1 MAYQINLTGKEI
13 DERLQNVGTA
23 EDVAAADG
31 TLYARIKKNAD
42 DIAENKE
49 NVKVLTKRVDVVTGT
64 ANGAEALAKANEKRL
79 NTVTGTANTAKEL
92 AQKNQFNLGQVQAT
106 ANTALKNS
114 EVNQDSVRNA
124 QITANEAKALVEGLT
139 TVVRGAENDISQL
152 KELNVVYPNN
162 LRKLT
167 VDSTPDEI
175 KKSFIPEIGGTPGT
189 TNTPHVGYLIKGN
202 RNSDNDGYD
211 PDSTIISVEVVKIDD
226 KDCHK
231 FMYID
236 NNRDLVTMTV
246 CIWGGTFKVIER
258 SVVSNIDTVMTT
270 LTEHD
275 ARQTNIEEVVSGAQK
290 DAYFTLKWFNLVFSD
305 SRFNGNID
313 NVKVRLYR
321 WSGKRYAQFVMFT
334 RNGTGVSQELIS
346 YEIILKQKQANG
358 ANVRV
363 PYIHY
368 NDDGTE
374 EELWLAVK
382 DDFGGRISYNRY
394 KKRRWRIQAFLND
407 KPITAPFDFR
417 VSIDANNNA
426 SITKRGM
433 MRSVPTTGQVKY
445 DGYYDVDKWLNC
457 ERGEELD
464 LTYYLFYDSNE
475 KIRRKFPNPGDVMV
489 KNAFS
494 HVVPRGVIISVFQ
507 DTPGSYCI
515 LWSDGESIYEIGID
529 LDTNE
534 YGGYNC
540 YYPAKKLCDDIYD
553 YASKMN
559 SGTLRDLY
567 IQAGAKYN
575 EQTGYYELNGLTD
588 ITEKEMRVMYS
599 RYLIDI
605 GTNGR
610 ASGWLILDDG
620 ERTNLPCTTRADIF
634 DNLNNGI
641 RGNKVE
647 LLRICA
653 ASTDDY
659 ARTCYVSSSVAV
671 GHSLFPKL
679 RKVIGVWQ
687 YNSDNP
693 SDFNFS
699 YGQPFYNC
707 PLLEEI
713 RMKKINKS
721 HTFAV
726 SPNLSKESV
735 QYMIENANPPSGA
748 AAGSIAIT
756 LHPTAYAR
764 LKDDADIVAA
774 LEAKEGIVT
783 LVSA

>member
-1 MAYQINLTGKEI
+1 MQYHQINLTGQEI

-23 EDVAAADG
+23 EDKAAADG
-31 TLYARIKKNAD
+31 TLYARVKKNAD
-42 DIAENKE
+42 DNDELSDAVGRIGTAQTATNKTVTQHTSDISTLQRAVSNNKTRVE
-49 NVKVLTKRVDVVTGT
+49 SVEKVVNQHTTTLNDHEKRLSDVEDLVHRGLPVYGVEWDVNQSSPDVTRIGIPELHRTLPCHQLRGCLLADNGTVNEYLPQNDWTSATRDGSKGQVMVEIPEMWMKFEVDGDMRRVLLSPVAIGGFKHYQKRYVSAYEATVQRSTNKLASVVNTTEDYRGGLNDANLDGT
-64 ANGAEALAKANEKRL
+64 ANSMLGKPASGLMKDTYRTYARNRYPNAAWNMYVYDVHCQLTWLFVVEYATLDSQKAFNAEL
-79 NTVTGTANTAKEL
+79 TADGYH
-92 AQKNQFNLGQVQAT
+92 QGGLG
-106 ANTALKNS
+106 
-114 EVNQDSVRNA
+114 
-124 QITANEAKALVEGLT
+124 EGLT
-139 TVVRGAENDISQL
+139 NLTSSDLYEMRSSPIAKCGYTDELGNNTGEKVLPLTFTTGEKNVSVCRYRGIENIIGNVSAIADGIWAQSNGAIFI
-152 KELNVVYPNN
+152 KTEPTRFSPTRPTNSELTCW
-162 LRKLT
+162 RR
-167 VDSTPDEI
+167 SEAG
-175 KKSFIPEIGGTPGT
+175 FIQ
-189 TNTPHVGYLIKGN
+189 
-202 RNSDNDGYD
+202 
-211 PDSTIISVEVVKIDD
+211 
-226 KDCHK
+226 
-231 FMYID
+231 
-236 NNRDLVTMTV
+236 
-246 CIWGGTFKVIER
+246 
-258 SVVSNIDTVMTT
+258 NID
-270 LTEHD
+270 ES
-275 ARQTNIEEVVSGAQK
+275 AFTNGWAIPKAIGSN
-290 DAYFTLKWFNLVFSD
+290 T
-305 SRFNGNID
+305 I
-313 NVKVRLYR
+313 YR
-321 WSGKRYAQFVMFT
+321 DY
-334 RNGTGVSQELIS
+334 
-346 YEIILKQKQANG
+346 
-358 ANVRV
+358 
-363 PYIHY
+363 
-368 NDDGTE
+368 
-374 EELWLAVK
+374 
-382 DDFGGRISYNRY
+382 
-394 KKRRWRIQAFLND
+394 
-407 KPITAPFDFR
+407 
-417 VSIDANNNA
+417 
-426 SITKRGM
+426 
-433 MRSVPTTGQVKY
+433 
-445 DGYYDVDKWLNC
+445 
-457 ERGEELD
+457 
-464 LTYYLFYDSNE
+464 
-475 KIRRKFPNPGDVMV
+475 
-489 KNAFS
+489 NAFNNDS
-494 HVVPRGVIISVFQ
+494 GDLCVYLGGGAGTKSPAGLFLFASMSTTRTDV
-507 DTPGSYCI
+507 T
-515 LWSDGESIYEIGID
+515 IGTR
-529 LDTNE
+529 L
-534 YGGYNC
+534 C
-540 YYPAKKLCDDIYD
+540 YLPQED
-553 YASKMN
+553 N

-567 IQAGAKYN
+567 ISAGAKYN